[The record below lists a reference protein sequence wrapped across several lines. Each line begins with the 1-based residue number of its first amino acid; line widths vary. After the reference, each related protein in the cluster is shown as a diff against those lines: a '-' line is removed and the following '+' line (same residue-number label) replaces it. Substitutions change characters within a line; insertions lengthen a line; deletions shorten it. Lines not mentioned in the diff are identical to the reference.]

1 MLSIE
6 PPPDSKPLLEA
17 MRAVGHGKYFGI
29 ALTSRHAVDALMGA
43 AHELNLDARAFH
55 GVKLACVGEK
65 TAEALKQF
73 GLRADIVPPANFNAE
88 SLVAEIVRHG
98 LANGQSWLLP
108 LADQARD
115 TLAEGLAAAGAL
127 VQRVM
132 AYRSVPVSA
141 LAPEIEAALE
151 RGLIDWVTV
160 TSPSIA
166 RTLHQLLGKRAE
178 GIKPLSFSPA
188 ISAALEELHWP
199 AAGQTSESTEESIL
213 EFFSSPHF
221 LSDTRNSD

>member
-1 MLSIE
+1 MFDALPLRGQGIWLTRPAEQNERLARALKELGAQVYQQSMLSIE

-88 SLVAEIVRHG
+88 SLVAEIVRHS
-98 LANGQSWLLP
+98 LANG
-108 LADQARD
+108 
-115 TLAEGLAAAGAL
+115 
-127 VQRVM
+127 RVG
-132 AYRSVPVSA
+132 YCR
-141 LAPEIEAALE
+141 
-151 RGLIDWVTV
+151 
-160 TSPSIA
+160 
-166 RTLHQLLGKRAE
+166 
-178 GIKPLSFSPA
+178 
-188 ISAALEELHWP
+188 
-199 AAGQTSESTEESIL
+199 
-213 EFFSSPHF
+213 
-221 LSDTRNSD
+221 